1 MPLPTKRT
9 VAAWFGDGHIRLI
22 EQDVPELR
30 PGSIAVDVRA
40 SSVSPGSEFS
50 WGRDQRQVMG
60 GWRSLEEHRG
70 SPDAAPDAAGEPTA
84 YGGYSNAGIVIAVGE
99 GVTRFVPGDRVA
111 CIGGGYAVQS
121 AGQPRRNAAHTDIA
135 VGPHNLAVHL
145 PEPVSYAEGSYGLLM
160 GTALHALRRADLN
173 FGETYTV
180 VGLGVVGQL
189 TAQLHMLAGNRVIGW
204 DTVPLR
210 TEVARKW
217 GIDATVTVGPDDP
230 IARTREFTGG
240 YGLDGGA
247 IAFGGEAGK
256 AVQSLVQCMKRT
268 PDGHPVG
275 PIVVVGLARFTYL
288 DHEAAG
294 VTNIDIRSAM
304 RTGAGYHDEEW
315 ESGPGYP
322 PVLVRWTTTT
332 NLELCMRLVAEGKL
346 DVDTLITHRI
356 PFADADAGI
365 SHALEDPDRMLGVV
379 FTQDG

>member
-1 MPLPTKRT
+1 MPLPSKRT
-9 VAAWFGDGHIRLI
+9 VAVWFDDGHIRLI

-50 WGRDQRQVMG
+50 WGRDQREVMG
-60 GWRSLEEHRG
+60 GWRTLTEHRG
-70 SPDAAPDAAGEPTA
+70 SPEAGSEPTP
-84 YGGYSNAGIVIAVGE
+84 YRGYSNAGIVIAAGE
-99 GVTRFVPGDRVA
+99 GVTRFAPGDRVA
-111 CIGGGYAVQS
+111 CIGVGYAV
-121 AGQPRRNAAHTDIA
+121 HTDTA
-135 VGPHNLAVHL
+135 VVPHNLAVHL
-145 PEPVSYAEGSYGLLM
+145 PEPVSYAQGSYGMLM
-160 GTALHALRRADLN
+160 GTALNALRRADLK
-173 FGETYTV
+173 FGETYAV

-204 DTVPLR
+204 DTVPFR
-210 TEVARKW
+210 TEIARQW
-217 GIDATVTVGPDDP
+217 GIDAAVTVGPEDAV
-230 IARTREFTGG
+230 ARTREFTGG

-256 AVQSLVQCMKRT
+256 AVQSLARCMKRT

-275 PIVVVGLARFTYL
+275 PIVVVGLARFAYL

-294 VTNIDIRSAM
+294 ETNIDIRSAM
-304 RTGAGYHDEEW
+304 RTGPGYHDEAW
-315 ESGPGYP
+315 ETGAAYP

-346 DVDTLITHRI
+346 DVDSLITHVI

-379 FTQDG
+379 FTRDG